1 MLVHPMKL
9 SCALVAC
16 NDNPKYLDFWPIV
29 RQSWWE
35 IVGIP
40 AVMIYIGDTKPE
52 AYKDDP
58 SVICFTPIEGWSTVT
73 QAQVIR
79 LLYPALLQC
88 EGVVVISDMDMIP
101 LQREYFMDGFAKFH
115 KDQFVSLRGMDEQER
130 QIYMCYCGA
139 TPKVWSEMFQIK
151 TLEDITTRMNEWKQ
165 QMPYQVQKHAEPGWC
180 FDQQKLYEHVQG
192 WLIQS
197 PDRIGLIPWTATI
210 PRLDRGAPQ
219 DWYAE
224 NPFLEHRLSE
234 KEFVDFHMPPL
245 IPFTNEILT
254 VFHIAKKCYTP

>member
-1 MLVHPMKL
+1 MKL

-29 RQSWWE
+29 RQSWWD

-40 AVMIYIGDTKPE
+40 AVMIYIGDEKPD

-58 SVICFTPIEGWSTVT
+58 SVICFKPIEGWSTVT

-88 EGVVVISDMDMIP
+88 NGAVVISDMDMIP
-101 LQREYFMDGFAKFH
+101 LQREYFTEGFAKFREE
-115 KDQFVSLRGMDEQER
+115 QFVSLRGIDEQER

-139 TPKVWSEMFQIK
+139 TPQTWSDLFNIK
-151 TLEDITTRMNEWKQ
+151 SFEDITSRMKEWSQ
-165 QMPYQVQKHAEPGWC
+165 QMPLQVETHAAPGWC

-192 WLIQS
+192 WLLQS
-197 PDRIGLIPWTATI
+197 PDRVGLLPWTREI
-210 PRLDRGAPQ
+210 PRLDRTRPDEWRSG
-219 DWYAE
+219 
-224 NPFLEHRLSE
+224 NPFIIHMISRKDL
-234 KEFVDFHMPPL
+234 VDFHMPPYEY
-245 IPFTNEILT
+245 FSKEIYEKYEY
-254 VFHIAKKCYTP
+254 AKMNYTL